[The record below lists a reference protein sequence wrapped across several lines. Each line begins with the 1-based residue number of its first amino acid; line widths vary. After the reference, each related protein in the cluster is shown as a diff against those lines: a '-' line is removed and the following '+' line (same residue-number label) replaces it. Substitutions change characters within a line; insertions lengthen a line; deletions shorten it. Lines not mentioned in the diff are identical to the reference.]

1 MAPDSLSLSLSAY
14 YTMFVIFFIVGGS
27 DLTKIKEQLGEDCV
41 TKFDYVFSENGLAAF
56 KVRIHIYIYICA
68 ILRID
73 TDIHSL
79 YIYTCDAV

>member
-1 MAPDSLSLSLSAY
+1 MIFLGTHGPRFALSLSLSAY

-56 KVRIHIYIYICA
+56 KVRIHTYIYIYMRNIA
-68 ILRID
+68 YR
-73 TDIHSL
+73 HG
-79 YIYTCDAV
+79 YT